1 MLNNR
6 YRITLGG
13 KSYYPEVQTDP
24 WYTAAWKRVLGRA
37 YGSGAR
43 CVRLLSMRARAR

>member
-13 KSYYPEVQTDP
+13 KSYFPEFQTDP
-24 WYTAAWKRVLGRA
+24 QYAAAWKCVLERA
-37 YGSGAR
+37 YGLEFAQGA
-43 CVRLLSMRARAR
+43 VSVS

>member
-13 KSYYPEVQTDP
+13 KSYSPEFQTDP
-24 WYTAAWKRVLGRA
+24 QYAASWNAPTAGSTVCADALGA
-37 YGSGAR
+37 ASE
-43 CVRLLSMRARAR
+43 S